1 MLDHLTGP
9 VGAAVV
15 AGIVHFLI
23 GAAWYSP
30 RGFGGPWMRGLGIT
44 PADIAEARVDM
55 RAALGASALAG
66 LAQAGVLAALFAT
79 LGLPGIAGGLL
90 IGGLLGF
97 AFGALPMVK
106 DRVWA
111 DRAWS
116 VVLVDGGYEI
126 AAGAVAG
133 GIVAWLLG
141 IA

>member
-1 MLDHLTGP
+1 MFEILSTP

-15 AGIVHFLI
+15 AGCVHFLI

-30 RGFGGPWMRGLGIT
+30 SGFGGPWMRGLGIT
-44 PADIAEARVDM
+44 SDDIAEARVDM
-55 RAALGASALAG
+55 RAALGASALAS
-66 LAQAGVLAALFAT
+66 LVQAGALVALFSI
-79 LGLPGIAGGLL
+79 LGVPGIAGGAL
-90 IGGLLGF
+90 IGGLAAF

-133 GIVAWLLG
+133 GIAAALLG
-141 IA
+141 MA

>member
-1 MLDHLTGP
+1 MLEFISGP
-9 VGAAVV
+9 MGAAGV

-30 RGFGGPWMRGLGIT
+30 AGFAGPWMRGLGIT

-55 RAALGASALAG
+55 RAAIGASALASVT
-66 LAQAGVLAALFAT
+66 QAGVLVALFGM
-79 LGLPGIAGGLL
+79 LGLPEVAGGALAGGLV
-90 IGGLLGF
+90 GF

-116 VVLVDGGYEI
+116 VVLVDGGYEVV
-126 AAGAVAG
+126 AGAVAG
-133 GIVAWLLG
+133 A
-141 IA
+141 IAAALMGLA

>member
-55 RAALGASALAG
+55 RAALGASALAS

-90 IGGLLGF
+90 IGGLLGL

-133 GIVAWLLG
+133 GILAWLLG

>member
-1 MLDHLTGP
+1 MLEHLTGP
-9 VGAAVV
+9 VGAVLV

-44 PADIAEARVDM
+44 PEDIAEARVDM
-55 RAALGASALAG
+55 RAALGASAVAS
-66 LAQAGVLAALFAT
+66 LAQAAVLVALFAT
-79 LGLPGIAGGLL
+79 LGLPGIAGGFVV
-90 IGGLLGF
+90 GGLIGF

-126 AAGAVAG
+126 VAGAVAG
-133 GIVAWLLG
+133 GMAAALMG
-141 IA
+141 MA